1 MGFSRYVEVG
11 RVIFINN
18 GPDAGKIATVI
29 DIVDQNKCL
38 IDGPEEITGV

>member
-11 RVIFINN
+11 RVVYINY
-18 GPDAGKIATVI
+18 GADAGKIATVI

-38 IDGPEEITGV
+38 VDGPEEITG